1 MAKQQ
6 QKKKRPTWFQ
16 KQVDKG
22 GKDFLLRKGPMDIQR
37 DALNIVRDI
46 MRNNI
51 TENDFQ
57 YLFDLKVLSNVRL
70 AIYAKFIE
78 TQVYDSSMSYVLQNQ
93 YGVQTLEQS
102 YQVTP
107 DNFQQVMNTNKNL
120 LFAYSAI
127 LYGLD
132 SMIAFVSNPD
142 ERIKTR
148 EAYFNVYSSVQ
159 AQLSRFRYN
168 I

>member
-6 QKKKRPTWFQ
+6 QRKKRPTWFQ
-16 KQVDKG
+16 KQIDKG

-70 AIYAKFIE
+70 AIYSKFIE
-78 TQVYDSSMSYVLQNQ
+78 TQVYDSSMAYVLQSQ
-93 YGVQTLEQS
+93 YGVQTLERS
-102 YQVTP
+102 FQVTP
-107 DNFQQVMNTNKNL
+107 DNFQQVMNANKNL

-142 ERIKTR
+142 ESIKTR

>member
-6 QKKKRPTWFQ
+6 QRKKRPTWFQ

>member
-6 QKKKRPTWFQ
+6 QRKKRPTWFQ

-78 TQVYDSSMSYVLQNQ
+78 TQVYDSSMSYVLQSQ

-132 SMIAFVSNPD
+132 SMIAFRLFLP
-142 ERIKTR
+142 IR
-148 EAYFNVYSSVQ
+148 ETP
-159 AQLSRFRYN
+159 
-168 I
+168 

>member
-6 QKKKRPTWFQ
+6 QRKKRPTWFQ

-78 TQVYDSSMSYVLQNQ
+78 TQVYDSSMSYVLQSQ

-107 DNFQQVMNTNKNL
+107 DNFQQVMNANKNL

-142 ERIKTR
+142 ESVKTR

>member
-6 QKKKRPTWFQ
+6 QRKKRPTWFQ

-78 TQVYDSSMSYVLQNQ
+78 TQVYDSSMSYALQSQ

-142 ERIKTR
+142 ESIKTR

>member
-6 QKKKRPTWFQ
+6 QRKKRPTWFQ

-70 AIYAKFIE
+70 AIYSKFIE
-78 TQVYDSSMSYVLQNQ
+78 TQVYDSSMAYVLQSQ
-93 YGVQTLEQS
+93 YGVQTLERS
-102 YQVTP
+102 FQVTP
-107 DNFQQVMNTNKNL
+107 DNFQQVMNANKNL

-142 ERIKTR
+142 ESIKTR

>member
-6 QKKKRPTWFQ
+6 QRKKRPTWFQ

-78 TQVYDSSMSYVLQNQ
+78 TQVYDSSMSYVLQSQ

-107 DNFQQVMNTNKNL
+107 DNFQQVMNANKNL

-142 ERIKTR
+142 ESIKTR

>member
-6 QKKKRPTWFQ
+6 QRKKRPTWFQ
-16 KQVDKG
+16 KQIDKG

-78 TQVYDSSMSYVLQNQ
+78 TQVYDSSMAYVLQSQ

-102 YQVTP
+102 FQVTP
-107 DNFQQVMNTNKNL
+107 DNFQQVMNANKNL

-142 ERIKTR
+142 ESIKTR

>member
-6 QKKKRPTWFQ
+6 QRKKRPTWFQ

-78 TQVYDSSMSYVLQNQ
+78 TQVYDSSMSYVLQSQ

-102 YQVTP
+102 FQVTP

-120 LFAYSAI
+120 LFAY
-127 LYGLD
+127 YMD
-132 SMIAFVSNPD
+132 
-142 ERIKTR
+142 
-148 EAYFNVYSSVQ
+148 
-159 AQLSRFRYN
+159 
-168 I
+168 

>member
-78 TQVYDSSMSYVLQNQ
+78 TQVYDSSMSYVLQSQ

-142 ERIKTR
+142 ESVKTR

-159 AQLSRFRYN
+159 AQLSRFRY
-168 I
+168 II

>member
-78 TQVYDSSMSYVLQNQ
+78 VHVYDSSMTYVLQSQ
-93 YGVQTLEQS
+93 YGVQTLEQAF
-102 YQVTP
+102 QVTP
-107 DNFQQVMNTNKNL
+107 DNFQQVMNANKNL
-120 LFAYSAI
+120 LIAYSAT
-127 LYGLD
+127 LNCLD

-159 AQLSRFRYN
+159 SQLSRFRYN